1 MRRRIGTMVAFVA
14 FLALPCPGGEI
25 HHYLWPSR
33 VAQPLPVTEIPV
45 VMDVVVPYQIS
56 LTFNTI
62 KLRRM
67 DARTYQRCSRLRVG
81 CNFNLRLDCSITPTG
96 AVGGQFSCSIADPDI
111 DAPGGSRDVCVTLTD
126 ATFAGQEPANDVTV
140 AVVTLKIVER

>member
-1 MRRRIGTMVAFVA
+1 MVALVA

-33 VAQPLPVTEIPV
+33 VTQRLPVTEVPV
-45 VMDVVVPYQIS
+45 VMDVTVPYQIS
-56 LTFNTI
+56 LTFSTI
-62 KLRRM
+62 KLRQV
-67 DARTYQRCSRLRVG
+67 DARTYQRCSRLRVR

-111 DAPGGSRDVCVTLTD
+111 DAPGGDTDLCVTLTD
-126 ATFAGQEPANDVTV
+126 ATFAGQEPDNDVKV